1 MKHLTSGAWYVSCI
15 IFNSAGTVLGFVD
28 EFIKVYFLRAIDG
41 ALIKAYLIGTG
52 NLDSWYRQ
60 FLLSS
65 DSMPI
70 AYLAT
75 SKPDT
80 FGSIVFNFA
89 METTSSTAAW
99 SIMSRT

>member
-1 MKHLTSGAWYVSCI
+1 M
-15 IFNSAGTVLGFVD
+15 FNTAGTVLGFVD

-52 NLDSWYRQ
+52 NLNYWNRQ

-75 SKPDT
+75 SKADS
-80 FGSIVFNFA
+80 FGSIVLNFA

-99 SIMSRT
+99 GIMSRT